1 MAEGVVQGL
10 VPVPGGPGA
19 RARRS
24 GRLALPRVAAFWLTA
39 GLIALFIGAVAAHEE
54 AGPAKAAR

>member
-1 MAEGVVQGL
+1 MAEGLCRGL
-10 VPVPGGPGA
+10 SRFPGARGA

-39 GLIALFIGAVAAHEE
+39 GLIVLFIGAVAAHEE